1 MTNAVSVEA
10 VIDTSIDT
18 PGSAEEN
25 RRDYLFISR
34 PVDFLMLGGLSIL
47 VWFPVYF
54 LQDSVGVAKSFTLA
68 IPALALSLAYWV
80 NYPHFMA
87 SYKLAYMQGKGF
99 IVSNWFQLIFVPIA
113 LIVAVLISLNY
124 WSSSTSDSRLVFFFN
139 ALFEFFGLKT
149 RLGLYPN
156 LGSEMLGALILL
168 MYFTV
173 GWHYSK
179 QTFGCMM
186 VYAKL
191 DNYRLGNIERNILRY
206 ALLSTWW
213 VTWLYVN
220 CSEGTYPF
228 YGLTVYRLNLPY
240 VWFQAS
246 YVIVGLMFVTVA
258 LIFIRI
264 YVRENRLPSINF
276 LIPLFALLLWHIPLL
291 GDPQFFYLLGFFHSL
306 QYFPF
311 VAKVEKTRYKVA
323 GRSKTNIRLL
333 VFFGI
338 MMFVGFLA
346 FDYIPKSFDEMK
358 GSTSVLHASF
368 FMIAFLV
375 FINVH
380 HYFIDN
386 VLWRFKNR
394 EVRELLFD

>member
-1 MTNAVSVEA
+1 MTNSVSVEA
-10 VIDTSIDT
+10 VIEA
-18 PGSAEEN
+18 PGSAKEN
-25 RRDYLFISR
+25 QRDYLFISR
-34 PVDFLMLGGLSIL
+34 PIDFLMLGGLSIL
-47 VWFPVYF
+47 VWIPVYF
-54 LQDSVGVAKSFTLA
+54 LKDSIGLAESFTLA
-68 IPALALSLAYWV
+68 IPAAALSLAYWV

-87 SYKLAYMQGKGF
+87 SYKLAYMQGKDF

-113 LIVAVLISLNY
+113 LIIAVLISLNY
-124 WSSSTSDSRLVFFFN
+124 WSSSVSDSRLVFFFN
-139 ALFEFFGLKT
+139 TLFEFFGLKT

-156 LGSEMLGALILL
+156 LGSEMLGALLLL

-258 LIFIRI
+258 LMFIRI

-311 VAKVEKTRYKVA
+311 VAKVEQARYKIA

-333 VFFGI
+333 VFFGV
-338 MMFVGFLA
+338 MMFFGFLA
-346 FDYIPKSFDEMK
+346 FDYIPKSFDQMQ
-358 GSTSVLHASF
+358 GSSSVLTASF
-368 FMIAFLV
+368 FMISFMV

-386 VLWRFKNR
+386 VLWRFKNKQ
-394 EVRELLFD
+394 VRELLFD

>member
-1 MTNAVSVEA
+1 MTNAVSIEEA
-10 VIDTSIDT
+10 NQASIDT
-18 PGSAEEN
+18 PAPVNEGP
-25 RRDYLFISR
+25 RDYLFVSR
-34 PVDFLMLGGLSIL
+34 SVDFLMLGGLSIL
-47 VWFPVYF
+47 VWIPVYF
-54 LQDSVGVAKSFTLA
+54 LQDTGSLAKSFTLA
-68 IPALALSLAYWV
+68 IPAAALSLAYWV

-87 SYKLAYMQGKGF
+87 SYKLAYMQGKNF
-99 IVSNWFQLIFVPIA
+99 IISNWFQLIFVPIA
-113 LIVAVLISLNY
+113 LIFVVLISFNF
-124 WSSSTSDSRLVFFFN
+124 WSSPISGSRLVFFFN

-246 YVIVGLMFVTVA
+246 YVIVGLMFITVVI
-258 LIFIRI
+258 IFARI

-323 GRSKTNIRLL
+323 GRSKINIRLL

-346 FDYIPKSFDEMK
+346 FDYIPKSFDGMK
-358 GSTSVLHASF
+358 DSASVLNASF
-368 FMIAFLV
+368 FMIAFMV

-386 VLWRFKNR
+386 VLWRFKNKQ
-394 EVRELLFD
+394 VRELLFD

>member
-1 MTNAVSVEA
+1 
-10 VIDTSIDT
+10 
-18 PGSAEEN
+18 
-25 RRDYLFISR
+25 
-34 PVDFLMLGGLSIL
+34 
-47 VWFPVYF
+47 
-54 LQDSVGVAKSFTLA
+54 
-68 IPALALSLAYWV
+68 
-80 NYPHFMA
+80 
-87 SYKLAYMQGKGF
+87 
-99 IVSNWFQLIFVPIA
+99 WFQLIFVPVA
-113 LIVAVLISLNY
+113 LIFAVLISFNF

-228 YGLTVYRLNLPY
+228 YGLAVYRLNLPY

-258 LIFIRI
+258 LIFARI

-311 VAKVEKTRYKVA
+311 VAKVEQARYKIA

-333 VFFGI
+333 VFFGV
-338 MMFVGFLA
+338 MMFFGFLA
-346 FDYIPKSFDEMK
+346 FDYIPKSFDQMK
-358 GSTSVLHASF
+358 SSASVLQASF

>member
-1 MTNAVSVEA
+1 MANDVSAEA
-10 VIDTSIDT
+10 VIDA
-18 PGSAEEN
+18 PAQAEGS
-25 RRDYLFISR
+25 RRNYLFISR
-34 PVDFLMLGGLSIL
+34 PIDFLMLGGLSIL
-47 VWFPVYF
+47 VWIPVYF
-54 LQDSVGVAKSFTLA
+54 LKDSIGLAGSFTLA
-68 IPALALSLAYWV
+68 IPAAALSLAYWV

-87 SYKLAYMQGKGF
+87 SYKLAYMQGKDF

-113 LIVAVLISLNY
+113 LIFVVLISFNF
-124 WSSSTSDSRLVFFFN
+124 WSSSLSGSRLVFFFN
-139 ALFEFFGLKT
+139 TLFEFFGLKT
-149 RLGLYPN
+149 RIGLYPN
-156 LGSEMLGALILL
+156 LGSEILGALLLL

-246 YVIVGLMFVTVA
+246 YIIVSLMFVTVS
-258 LIFIRI
+258 LIFARI
-264 YVRENRLPSINF
+264 YVREKKLPSINF

-311 VAKVEKTRYKVA
+311 VAKVEKTRYKIA
-323 GRSKTNIRLL
+323 GRSKANIRLL

-338 MMFVGFLA
+338 MMFFGFLA
-346 FDYIPKSFDEMK
+346 FDYIPKSFDGMK
-358 GSTSVLHASF
+358 GSTSMVHASF
-368 FMIAFLV
+368 FMIAFMV

-386 VLWRFKNR
+386 VLWRFKNKQ
-394 EVRELLFD
+394 VRELLFD

>member
-1 MTNAVSVEA
+1 MANDVSAEA
-10 VIDTSIDT
+10 VIDA
-18 PGSAEEN
+18 PAQAEGS
-25 RRDYLFISR
+25 RRNYLFISR
-34 PVDFLMLGGLSIL
+34 PIDFLMLGGLSIL
-47 VWFPVYF
+47 VWIPVYF
-54 LQDSVGVAKSFTLA
+54 LKDSIGLAGSFTLA
-68 IPALALSLAYWV
+68 IPAAALSLAYWV

-87 SYKLAYMQGKGF
+87 SKLAYMQGKDF

-113 LIVAVLISLNY
+113 LIFVVLISFNF
-124 WSSSTSDSRLVFFFN
+124 WSSSLSGSRLVFFFN
-139 ALFEFFGLKT
+139 TLFEFFGLKT
-149 RLGLYPN
+149 RIGLYPN
-156 LGSEMLGALILL
+156 LGSEILGALLLL

-246 YVIVGLMFVTVA
+246 YIIVSLMFVTVS
-258 LIFIRI
+258 LIFVRI
-264 YVRENRLPSINF
+264 YVREKKLPSINF

-311 VAKVEKTRYKVA
+311 VAKVEKTRYKIA
-323 GRSKTNIRLL
+323 GRSKANIRLL
-333 VFFGI
+333 AFFGI
-338 MMFVGFLA
+338 MMFFGFLA
-346 FDYIPKSFDEMK
+346 FDYIPKSFDGMK
-358 GSTSVLHASF
+358 GSANMVHASF
-368 FMIAFLV
+368 FMIAFMV

-386 VLWRFKNR
+386 VLWRFKNKQ
-394 EVRELLFD
+394 VRELLFD

>member
-1 MTNAVSVEA
+1 MTNSVSVEA
-10 VIDTSIDT
+10 VIEA
-18 PGSAEEN
+18 PGSAKEN
-25 RRDYLFISR
+25 QRDYLFISR
-34 PVDFLMLGGLSIL
+34 PIDFLMLGGLSIL
-47 VWFPVYF
+47 VWIPVYF
-54 LQDSVGVAKSFTLA
+54 LKDSIGLAESFTLA
-68 IPALALSLAYWV
+68 IPAAALSLAYWV

-87 SYKLAYMQGKGF
+87 SYKLAYMQGKDF

-113 LIVAVLISLNY
+113 LIIAVLISLNY
-124 WSSSTSDSRLVFFFN
+124 WSSSVSDSRLVFFFN
-139 ALFEFFGLKT
+139 TLFEFFGLKT

-156 LGSEMLGALILL
+156 LGSEMLGALLLL

-258 LIFIRI
+258 LIFTRI
-264 YVRENRLPSINF
+264 YVRENRLPSVNF
-276 LIPLFALLLWHIPLL
+276 LIPMFALLLWHIPLL

-323 GRSKTNIRLL
+323 GRSKINTRLL
-333 VFFGI
+333 LFFGI

-346 FDYIPKSFDEMK
+346 FDYIPKSFDQMK
-358 GSTSVLHASF
+358 DSASVLQASF

>member
-1 MTNAVSVEA
+1 MTNDVSTEA
-10 VIDTSIDT
+10 AIDS
-18 PGSAEEN
+18 PAPAEEN

-34 PVDFLMLGGLSIL
+34 PIDFLMLGGLSIL
-47 VWFPVYF
+47 AWIPVYF
-54 LQDSVGVAKSFTLA
+54 LQDSISLAKSYTLA
-68 IPALALSLAYWV
+68 LPAAALTLAYWV

-87 SYKLAYMQGKGF
+87 SYKLAYMQGKDF
-99 IVSNWFQLIFVPIA
+99 IVSNWFQLIFVPVA
-113 LIVAVLISLNY
+113 LIFAVLISFNF
-124 WSSSTSDSRLVFFFN
+124 WSSSVSDSRLVFFFN

-149 RLGLYPN
+149 RVGLYPD
-156 LGSEMLGALILL
+156 LGSEILGALVLL

-191 DNYRLGNIERNILRY
+191 DNYRLGNVERNILRY

-228 YGLTVYRLNLPY
+228 YGLDVYRLNLPY

-246 YVIVGLMFVTVA
+246 YVIVCLMFVAVA
-258 LIFIRI
+258 LIFARI

-276 LIPLFALLLWHIPLL
+276 IIPMIALLLWHIPLL
-291 GDPQFFYLLGFFHSL
+291 GDPQYFYLLGFFHSL

-311 VAKVEKTRYKVA
+311 VAKVESTRYKRS
-323 GRSKTNIRLL
+323 GRSKINERLL
-333 VFFGI
+333 IFFAI
-338 MMFVGFLA
+338 MMIIGFLA
-346 FDYIPKSFDEMK
+346 FDFLPTSFDEMK
-358 GSTSVLHASF
+358 SSASIVHVSF

-386 VLWRFKNR
+386 VLWRFKNK

>member
-1 MTNAVSVEA
+1 MTNSVSVEA
-10 VIDTSIDT
+10 VIEA
-18 PGSAEEN
+18 PGSAKEN
-25 RRDYLFISR
+25 QRDYLFISR
-34 PVDFLMLGGLSIL
+34 PIDFLMLGGLSIL
-47 VWFPVYF
+47 VWIPVYF
-54 LQDSVGVAKSFTLA
+54 LKDSIGLAESFTLA
-68 IPALALSLAYWV
+68 IPAAALSLAYWV

-87 SYKLAYMQGKGF
+87 SYKLAYMQGKDF

-113 LIVAVLISLNY
+113 LIIAVLISLNY
-124 WSSSTSDSRLVFFFN
+124 WSSSVSDSRLVFFFN
-139 ALFEFFGLKT
+139 TLFEFFGLKT

-156 LGSEMLGALILL
+156 LGSEMLGALLLL

-220 CSEGTYPF
+220 CSEGAYPF

-258 LIFIRI
+258 LMFIRI

-311 VAKVEKTRYKVA
+311 VAKVEQARYKIA

-333 VFFGI
+333 VFFGV
-338 MMFVGFLA
+338 MMFFGFLA
-346 FDYIPKSFDEMK
+346 FDYIPKSFDQMQ
-358 GSTSVLHASF
+358 GSSSVLTASF
-368 FMIAFLV
+368 FMISFMV

-386 VLWRFKNR
+386 VLWRFKNKQ
-394 EVRELLFD
+394 VRELLFD